1 MQCSSETW
9 FCLLTSSSLSSPA
22 ILLGGL
28 GISHLDLFNI
38 QGLGRMYY
46 SFIRPLTE
54 ERNQHSLRKTRWCW
68 ELVTDF
74 NV

>member
-1 MQCSSETW
+1 MPAGPSGSKLCSVRLQTC

-38 QGLGRMYY
+38 QGLG
-46 SFIRPLTE
+46 
-54 ERNQHSLRKTRWCW
+54 K
-68 ELVTDF
+68 
-74 NV
+74 NVLLFH